1 MVLFIC
7 LLTHCYSFDLRQIL
21 IGNWNMDIVRVDKPG
36 KSKFGSYQMII
47 NETQNELSIFIF
59 NNQSIHLNR
68 SYVGKFAQSNVLRL
82 FEEDLEIAQFNI
94 TGYAKSVRSE
104 WMKGK
109 SFIASIPNSNSL
121 YFSLLSED
129 NKWKHYSFAR
139 TEDSAS
145 PDEDS
150 ITSKI
155 YGYVF
160 FGVTMALCYLLMKKI
175 QIWGGK
181 KKIEDA
187 VKILKDES
195 KKND

>member
-1 MVLFIC
+1 
-7 LLTHCYSFDLRQIL
+7 
-21 IGNWNMDIVRVDKPG
+21 MDIVRVDKPG